1 MENAK
6 AIAGQRMPSSQA
18 FDPLKQPIFAK
29 FVRRTQLNHIVERLL
44 EFYKTDISKL
54 DSVKSAERSL
64 KDDNIDQASIT
75 LQVASDDEKLIFDFD
90 LEDSKRKQLKEIFN
104 EAVKVGQMK
113 LDEIQA
119 KSANFQSQSD
129 Y

>member
-1 MENAK
+1 M
-6 AIAGQRMPSSQA
+6 R
-18 FDPLKQPIFAK
+18 
-29 FVRRTQLNHIVERLL
+29 RLL
-44 EFYKTDISKL
+44 FRYVL
-54 DSVKSAERSL
+54 AE
-64 KDDNIDQASIT
+64 Q
-75 LQVASDDEKLIFDFD
+75 KLIFDFD

-119 KSANFQSQSD
+119 KSANFQAQSD